1 MNVNKTNWLQI
12 MRNFYE
18 SEDYHIVQRLQHKD
32 ASQEARELVELSMQK
47 YMELVSCDGVNVSA

>member
-1 MNVNKTNWLQI
+1 

-18 SEDYHIVQRLQHKD
+18 TEDYHIVQKLQDKD

-47 YMELVSCDGVNVSA
+47 RMELLSCDVAVNI

>member
-1 MNVNKTNWLQI
+1 MNTNKTNWLQI

-32 ASQEARELVELSMQK
+32 ASQEAKELAEMSTQRRAEL
-47 YMELVSCDGVNVSA
+47 LNCDVNISI